1 MVLLAGAGALML
13 LVTANTA
20 HLVDESRQR
29 DLVLQATAAQLSRAA
44 ATPCL
49 VTGGITRQPVG
60 PRGLLHIVRTRANA
74 LHTIEVEAWWQ
85 RSVFAGNGWRRRITT
100 AGGWCQ

>member
-1 MVLLAGAGALML
+1 
-13 LVTANTA
+13 
-20 HLVDESRQR
+20 
-29 DLVLQATAAQLSRAA
+29 
-44 ATPCL
+44 
-49 VTGGITRQPVG
+49 VG
-60 PRGLLHIVRTRANA
+60 PRGLLHIVRPRANA